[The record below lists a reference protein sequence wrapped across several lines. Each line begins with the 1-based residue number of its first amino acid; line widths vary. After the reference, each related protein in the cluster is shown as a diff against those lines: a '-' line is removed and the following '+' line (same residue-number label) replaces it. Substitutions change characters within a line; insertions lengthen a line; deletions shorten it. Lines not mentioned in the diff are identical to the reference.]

1 VLLKLEHQVPD
12 LADLETFV
20 AVADAGGVSGAARRL
35 GLPKS
40 IVSRRLSRLESELGA
55 QLLTRTTRGA
65 ALTEAGAT
73 FREHAARV
81 VAELEAARD
90 SLSPDGELRGL
101 LRIAAPLSFGAT
113 HLAPLI
119 ADFAVRHPQLQ
130 ITTAYG
136 DRFVDLVRE
145 GFDLAIR
152 LGWLPDSSLVA
163 RRIGPVTG
171 RLVATPD
178 YVKAHGAPASLDDIA
193 KHPALMQGTEIWRV
207 RDGDQVI
214 TLHPQGRF
222 KADNGQAL
230 VSAVLAGLGIAM
242 LPDFLIDEYIA
253 SGVLITLLPQYPM
266 PDAGLYVVRP
276 PGDHPSRKVRVFTDM
291 LVERLAS
298 QCNVAPGKLLPSG
311 RHRQSN

>member
-1 VLLKLEHQVPD
+1 MPD

-40 IVSRRLSRLESELGA
+40 IVSRRLSRLESELKT

-90 SLSPDGELRGL
+90 SLSPEGELRGL
-101 LRIAAPLSFGAT
+101 LRIAAPLSFGTT

-119 ADFAVRHPQLQ
+119 AEFAKRHPALQ
-130 ITTAYG
+130 ITTSYG
-136 DRFVDLVRE
+136 DRFVDLVAE
-145 GFDLAIR
+145 GFDVAIR

-178 YVKAHGAPASLDDIA
+178 YVKAHGAPQSLEDIA
-193 KHPALMQGTEIWRV
+193 NHAALMQGTEIWRV

-214 TLHPQGRF
+214 ALHPQGRF

-242 LPDFLIDEYIA
+242 LPDFLIDEHIA
-253 SGVLITLLPQYPM
+253 SGALVTLLPHYPM
-266 PDAGLYVVRP
+266 PEAGLYVVRP

-291 LVERLAS
+291 LVERLAA
-298 QCNVAPGKLLPSG
+298 QCNVAPGKTVSRTPAPI
-311 RHRQSN
+311 

>member
-1 VLLKLEHQVPD
+1 VTD

-40 IVSRRLSRLESELGA
+40 IVSRRLARLESDLGA

-73 FREHAARV
+73 FREHAARM
-81 VAELEAARD
+81 VAELDAARD
-90 SLSPDGELRGL
+90 SIAPEGELRGL
-101 LRIAAPLSFGAT
+101 LRIAAPLSFGAS

-119 ADFAVRHPQLQ
+119 AEFARRNPSLQ

-136 DRFVDLVRE
+136 DRFVDLIAD
-145 GFDLAIR
+145 GFDVAIR
-152 LGWLPDSSLVA
+152 LGWLPDSTLVA
-163 RRIGPVTG
+163 RRIGPMTG
-171 RLVATPD
+171 RLVASPA
-178 YVKAHGAPASLDDIA
+178 YIEAHAAPKSLEDIA
-193 KHPALMQGTEIWRV
+193 NHPALMQGTETWRV

-242 LPDFLIDEYIA
+242 LPDFLIDAHIA
-253 SGVLITLLPQYPM
+253 SGELVTLLPQYPM
-266 PDAGLYVVRP
+266 PEAGLYVVRP
-276 PGDHPSRKVRVFTDM
+276 PGEHPSRKVRAFTDF
-291 LVERLAS
+291 LAGELPAR
-298 QCNVAPGKLLPSG
+298 CNTSPRGA
-311 RHRQSN
+311 

>member
-1 VLLKLEHQVPD
+1 VPD

-81 VAELEAARD
+81 VAELAAARD
-90 SLSPDGELRGL
+90 SLSPEGDLRGL
-101 LRIAAPLSFGAT
+101 LRIAAPLSFGTT

-119 ADFAVRHPQLQ
+119 AEFAKRHPQLQ

-136 DRFVDLVRE
+136 DRFVDLVAE

-171 RLVATPD
+171 RLVATPE
-178 YVKAHGAPASLDDIA
+178 YVKAHGEPKSLDDIA
-193 KHPALMQGTEIWRV
+193 NHPALMQGMEIWRV

-214 TLHPQGRF
+214 ALHPQGRF

-230 VSAVLAGLGIAM
+230 VPAVLAGLGIAM
-242 LPDFLIDEYIA
+242 LPDFLIDEHIA
-253 SGVLITLLPQYPM
+253 SGALITLLPQYPM
-266 PDAGLYVVRP
+266 PEAGLYVVRP

-291 LVERLAS
+291 LAERLAA
-298 QCNVAPGKLLPSG
+298 QCNVAPGKLLSRTPTPI
-311 RHRQSN
+311 

>member
-1 VLLKLEHQVPD
+1 LTD

-20 AVADAGGVSGAARRL
+20 AVADTGGVSGAARRL

-40 IVSRRLSRLESELGA
+40 IVSRRLARLESELGA

-81 VAELEAARD
+81 VAELDAARD
-90 SLSPDGELRGL
+90 SLAPEGELRGL

-119 ADFAVRHPQLQ
+119 AEFALRHAQLQ
-130 ITTAYG
+130 ITTAYS
-136 DRFVDLVRE
+136 DRFVDLIAD

-152 LGWLPDSSLVA
+152 LGWLPDSTLVA

-171 RLVATPD
+171 RMVATPA
-178 YVKAHGAPASLDDIA
+178 YIAAHGAPTSLDDVA
-193 KHPALMQGTEIWRV
+193 NHAAVMQGTEIWRV
-207 RDGDQVI
+207 RDGDRVVA
-214 TLHPQGRF
+214 LHPQGRF

-242 LPDFLIDEYIA
+242 LPDFLIDAHIA
-253 SGVLITLLPQYPM
+253 SGALVTLLPDHPM
-266 PDAGLYVVRP
+266 SEAGLYVVRP
-276 PGDHPSRKVRVFTDM
+276 PGEHPARKVRVFTDF
-291 LVERLAS
+291 LVERLPAR
-298 QCNVAPGKLLPSG
+298 CNTAPARPGIP
-311 RHRQSN
+311 

>member
-1 VLLKLEHQVPD
+1 
-12 LADLETFV
+12 V
-20 AVADAGGVSGAARRL
+20 AGADAGGVSGAARRL

-40 IVSRRLSRLESELGA
+40 IVSRRLSRLESELNT

-90 SLSPDGELRGL
+90 SLSPEGELRGL
-101 LRIAAPLSFGAT
+101 LRIAAPLSFGTT

-119 ADFAVRHPQLQ
+119 AEFAKRHPRLQ

-136 DRFVDLVRE
+136 DRFVDLVAE
-145 GFDLAIR
+145 GFDVAIR

-178 YVKAHGAPASLDDIA
+178 YIKTHGAPASLEDIA
-193 KHPALMQGTEIWRV
+193 NHAALMQGTEIWRV
-207 RDGDQVI
+207 RDGDKVI
-214 TLHPQGRF
+214 ALHPQGRF

-230 VSAVLAGLGIAM
+230 VAAVLAGLGIAM
-242 LPDFLIDEYIA
+242 LPDFLIDEHIA
-253 SGVLITLLPQYPM
+253 SGALITLLPQYPM
-266 PDAGLYVVRP
+266 PEAGLYVVRP
-276 PGDHPSRKVRVFTDM
+276 PGDHPSRKVRAFTDM
-291 LVERLAS
+291 LAERLAA
-298 QCNVAPGKLLPSG
+298 QCNVAPGKLQPSG
-311 RHRQSN
+311 RPI

>member
-1 VLLKLEHQVPD
+1 M
-12 LADLETFV
+12 
-20 AVADAGGVSGAARRL
+20 AVADTGGVSGAARRL

-40 IVSRRLSRLESELGA
+40 IVSRRLSRLENELGA

-90 SLSPDGELRGL
+90 SLAPEGELRGL

-119 ADFAVRHPQLQ
+119 AEFARRHPKLQ
-130 ITTAYG
+130 ITTSYG
-136 DRFVDLVRE
+136 DRFVNLVAE
-145 GFDLAIR
+145 GFDVAIR

-171 RLVATPD
+171 RLVATPE
-178 YVKAHGAPASLDDIA
+178 YVKAHGAPESLDDFA
-193 KHPALMQGTEIWRV
+193 NHPALMQGTEVWRV
-207 RDGDQVI
+207 RDGEQLV

-230 VSAVLAGLGIAM
+230 LSAVLAGLGIAM
-242 LPDFLIDEYIA
+242 LPDFLIEEHIA
-253 SGVLITLLPQYPM
+253 SGALITLLPQYPM
-266 PDAGLYVVRP
+266 PEAGLYVVRP

-291 LVERLAS
+291 LVEKLAA
-298 QCNVAPGKLLPSG
+298 QCNVAPGKDLSRAP
-311 RHRQSN
+311 RQSS

>member
-1 VLLKLEHQVPD
+1 MTD

-40 IVSRRLSRLESELGA
+40 IVSRRLARLESELNT

-90 SLSPDGELRGL
+90 SLSPEGELRGL
-101 LRIAAPLSFGAT
+101 LRIAAPLSFGAS
-113 HLAPLI
+113 HLAPLV
-119 ADFAVRHPQLQ
+119 AEFASQHPQLQ
-130 ITTAYG
+130 ITTSYG
-136 DRFVDLVRE
+136 DRFVDLVAE
-145 GFDLAIR
+145 GFDVAIR
-152 LGWLPDSSLVA
+152 LGWLPDSTLVA

-178 YVKAHGAPASLDDIA
+178 YIAKHGAPATLDDIA
-193 KHPALMQGTEIWRV
+193 RHPALMQGTEIWRV
-207 RDGDQVI
+207 RDGDQIVA
-214 TLHPQGRF
+214 LHPQGRF

-230 VSAVLAGLGIAM
+230 VAAVLAGLGIAM
-242 LPDFLIDEYIA
+242 LPDFLIDEHIA
-253 SGVLITLLPQYPM
+253 SGALITLLPQYPM
-266 PDAGLYVVRP
+266 PEAGLYVVRP

-291 LVERLAS
+291 LVERLSAR
-298 QCNVAPGKLLPSG
+298 CNVAPGKLQLPG
-311 RHRQSN
+311 RHPSN

>member
-1 VLLKLEHQVPD
+1 M
-12 LADLETFV
+12 

-40 IVSRRLSRLESELGA
+40 IVSRRLSRLEGELKT

-90 SLSPDGELRGL
+90 SLSPEGELRGL
-101 LRIAAPLSFGAT
+101 LRIAAPLSFGTT
-113 HLAPLI
+113 HLSPLI
-119 ADFAVRHPQLQ
+119 AEFARAHPQLQ

-136 DRFVDLVRE
+136 DRFVDLVAE
-145 GFDLAIR
+145 GFDVAIR

-171 RLVATPD
+171 RLVATPE
-178 YVKAHGAPASLDDIA
+178 YVKRNGAPQSLEDIA

-207 RDGDQVI
+207 RDGEQVI

-230 VSAVLAGLGIAM
+230 VSAVLADLGIAM
-242 LPDFLIDEYIA
+242 LPDFLSDEHIA
-253 SGVLITLLPQYPM
+253 SGALVTLLPQYPM
-266 PDAGLYVVRP
+266 PEAGLYVVRP
-276 PGDHPSRKVRVFTDM
+276 PGEHPPRKVRVFTDF
-291 LVERLAS
+291 LVEHLS
-298 QCNVAPGKLLPSG
+298 VDFSK
-311 RHRQSN
+311 

>member
-1 VLLKLEHQVPD
+1 
-12 LADLETFV
+12 LETFV

-40 IVSRRLSRLESELGA
+40 IVSRRLARLETELNA

-73 FREHAARV
+73 FREHAARI
-81 VAELEAARD
+81 VAELDSARD
-90 SLSPDGELRGL
+90 SLSPEGELRGL
-101 LRIAAPLSFGAT
+101 LRIAAPLSFGAS
-113 HLAPLI
+113 HLAPLV
-119 ADFAVRHPQLQ
+119 ADFARQHPQLQ

-136 DRFVDLVRE
+136 DKFVDLIAD
-145 GFDLAIR
+145 GFDVAIR
-152 LGWLPDSSLVA
+152 LGWLPDSTLVA

-171 RLVATPD
+171 RMVASREYVAT
-178 YVKAHGAPASLDDIA
+178 HGAPTSLDDVA

-207 RDGDQVI
+207 RDGDRI
-214 TLHPQGRF
+214 HTLHPQGRF

-242 LPDFLIDEYIA
+242 LPDFLIDEHVA
-253 SGVLITLLPQYPM
+253 TGAMVTLLPQFPM

-276 PGDHPSRKVRVFTDM
+276 PGDHPSRKVRVFMDM
-291 LVERLAS
+291 LAERLS
-298 QCNVAPGKLLPSG
+298 TQCNAAPGKLQLPGHPSI
-311 RHRQSN
+311 

>member
-1 VLLKLEHQVPD
+1 MPD
-12 LADLETFV
+12 LVDLETFV
-20 AVADAGGVSGAARRL
+20 AVADTGGVSGAARRL

-40 IVSRRLSRLESELGA
+40 IVSRRLVRLENELGA

-90 SLSPDGELRGL
+90 SLSPEGELRGL

-113 HLAPLI
+113 RLAPVI
-119 ADFAVRHPQLQ
+119 AEFAGLHSQLQ
-130 ITTAYG
+130 ITTAYS
-136 DRFVDLVRE
+136 DRFVDLVAE
-145 GFDLAIR
+145 GFDVAVRI
-152 LGWLPDSSLVA
+152 GWLPDSSLVA

-171 RLVATPD
+171 RLVATPE
-178 YVKAHGAPASLDDIA
+178 YLASNGAPASLDDVA
-193 KHPALMQGTEIWRV
+193 NHPAVMQSSAESWRV
-207 RDGDQVI
+207 RDGDHVV

-242 LPDFLIDEYIA
+242 LPDFLINEHIA
-253 SGVLITLLPQYPM
+253 SGALVVLLPQYPM
-266 PDAGLYVVRP
+266 PEAGLYVVRP
-276 PGDHPSRKVRVFTDM
+276 PGAHPSRKVRVFTDL
-291 LVERLAS
+291 LVEKVGAMCDA
-298 QCNVAPGKLLPSG
+298 QTKSG
-311 RHRQSN
+311 

>member
-1 VLLKLEHQVPD
+1 MPD

-40 IVSRRLSRLESELGA
+40 IVSRRLSRLESELNT

-90 SLSPDGELRGL
+90 SLSPEGELRGL
-101 LRIAAPLSFGAT
+101 LRVAAPLSFGAS
-113 HLAPLI
+113 HLSPLI
-119 ADFAVRHPQLQ
+119 AEFAREHPQLQ

-136 DRFVDLVRE
+136 DRFVDLVND
-145 GFDLAIR
+145 GYDVAIR
-152 LGWLPDSSLVA
+152 MGWLPDSTLVA

-178 YVKAHGAPASLDDIA
+178 YLKGHGAPVSLEDIA
-193 KHPALMQGTEIWRV
+193 NHQALMQGTEVWRV
-207 RDGDQVI
+207 RDGDKVI

-222 KADNGQAL
+222 KADSGQAL

-242 LPDFLIDEYIA
+242 LPDFFIDEHIR
-253 SGVLITLLPQYPM
+253 SGALIVLLPQYPM
-266 PDAGLYVVRP
+266 PEAGLFVVRP
-276 PGDHPSRKVRVFTDM
+276 PGDHPPRKVRVFTDM
-291 LVERLAS
+291 LVERLAES
-298 QCNVAPGKLLPSG
+298 CNVAPGKLQPSG
-311 RHRQSN
+311 RHQV

>member
-1 VLLKLEHQVPD
+1 
-12 LADLETFV
+12 V

-40 IVSRRLSRLESELGA
+40 IVSRRLSRLESELNT

-90 SLSPDGELRGL
+90 SLSPEGELRGL
-101 LRIAAPLSFGAT
+101 LRIAAPLSFGAS

-119 ADFAVRHPQLQ
+119 AEFAKRHPQLQ

-136 DRFVDLVRE
+136 DRFVDLVGE
-145 GFDLAIR
+145 GFDVAIR

-178 YVKAHGAPASLDDIA
+178 YVKTNGAPMSLDDIGN
-193 KHPALMQGTEIWRV
+193 HPALMQGMEIWRV

-222 KADNGQAL
+222 KADHGQAL

-242 LPDFLIDEYIA
+242 LPDFLIDEHIA
-253 SGVLITLLPQYPM
+253 SGALVTLLPQYPM
-266 PDAGLYVVRP
+266 PEAGLYVVRP

-291 LVERLAS
+291 LVDRLAA
-298 QCNVAPGKLLPSG
+298 QCNVAPGKIVSRTPASI
-311 RHRQSN
+311 

>member
-1 VLLKLEHQVPD
+1 MPD

-40 IVSRRLSRLESELGA
+40 IVSRRLSRLESELNT

-90 SLSPDGELRGL
+90 SLSPEGELRGL
-101 LRIAAPLSFGAT
+101 LRIAAPLSFGAS

-119 ADFAVRHPQLQ
+119 AEFAKQHPQLQ

-136 DRFVDLVRE
+136 DRFVDLVGE
-145 GFDLAIR
+145 GFDVAIR

-163 RRIGPVTG
+163 RGIGPVTG

-178 YVKAHGAPASLDDIA
+178 YVKTHGAPASLEDIA
-193 KHPALMQGTEIWRV
+193 NHAALMQGTEIWRV

-222 KADNGQAL
+222 KADSGQAL
-230 VSAVLAGLGIAM
+230 LSAVLAGLGIAM
-242 LPDFLIDEYIA
+242 LPDFFIDEHIA
-253 SGVLITLLPQYPM
+253 SGALVTLLPQYPM

-291 LVERLAS
+291 LVERLAAH
-298 QCNVAPGKLLPSG
+298 CNVAPGKLVSRTPAS
-311 RHRQSN
+311 SS

>member
-1 VLLKLEHQVPD
+1 MPD

-20 AVADAGGVSGAARRL
+20 AVADTGGVSGAARRL

-40 IVSRRLSRLESELGA
+40 IVSRRLVRLENELGA

-73 FREHAARV
+73 FREHAARI
-81 VAELEAARD
+81 VAELDSARD
-90 SLSPDGELRGL
+90 SLSPEGELRGL
-101 LRIAAPLSFGAT
+101 LRIAAPLSFGAS

-119 ADFAVRHPQLQ
+119 TNFARVHTQLQ
-130 ITTAYG
+130 ITTAYS
-136 DRFVDLVRE
+136 DRLVDLVAD
-145 GFDLAIR
+145 GFDVAIR
-152 LGWLPDSSLVA
+152 LGWLPDSTLVA

-171 RLVATPD
+171 RMVAARA
-178 YVKAHGAPASLDDIA
+178 YVGTHGAPTSLEDIA
-193 KHPALMQGTEIWRV
+193 NHPAVMQGTEIWRV
-207 RDGDQVI
+207 RDGEKII

-242 LPDFLIDEYIA
+242 LPDFLIDEHIA
-253 SGVLITLLPQYPM
+253 SGALVTLLPQYPM
-266 PDAGLYVVRP
+266 LDAGLYIVRP

-291 LVERLAS
+291 LVETLAS
-298 QCNVAPGKLLPSG
+298 QCNVAPEKLQPPG
-311 RHRQSN
+311 RHPQSE

>member
-1 VLLKLEHQVPD
+1 MPD

-40 IVSRRLSRLESELGA
+40 IVSRRLARLEGELNA

-73 FREHAARV
+73 FREHAARI
-81 VAELEAARD
+81 VAELDSARD

-101 LRIAAPLSFGAT
+101 LRIAAPLSFGAS
-113 HLAPLI
+113 HLAPLVT
-119 ADFAVRHPQLQ
+119 DFARQHPQLQ

-136 DRFVDLVRE
+136 DKFVDLVAD
-145 GFDLAIR
+145 GFDVAIR
-152 LGWLPDSSLVA
+152 LGWLPDSTRVA

-171 RLVATPD
+171 RMVAARE
-178 YVKAHGAPASLDDIA
+178 YVETHGAPTSLDDVTS
-193 KHPALMQGTEIWRV
+193 HPALMQGTEIWRV
-207 RDGDQVI
+207 RDGERII

-242 LPDFLIDEYIA
+242 LPDFLIEEHIA
-253 SGVLITLLPQYPM
+253 SGALVTLLPQYPM
-266 PDAGLYVVRP
+266 PEAGLYVVRP
-276 PGDHPSRKVRVFTDM
+276 PGDHPPRKVRVFTDM
-291 LVERLAS
+291 VVERLSA
-298 QCNVAPGKLLPSG
+298 QCNVAPGKLQLPG
-311 RHRQSN
+311 RTPV